1 MAIAGG
7 LPANDGIAPEA
18 KTTGSTMARHE
29 GRALFGND
37 ARGYDAARLGYPA
50 ELYDAVEGRT
60 GGLVGQTV
68 FEVGPGTGLVTRELL
83 RRGVDRLV
91 AIEPDVTLARELPS
105 FAGGGDALVVVNAAF
120 EDAAL
125 DASSFHAGCA
135 AASFHWL
142 DIAPSLAKVHAALVP
157 GGTWAMWWNSYRNP
171 HQGDAFAF
179 AAMPLLAGI
188 QFPPM
193 QTIDGHGSL
202 DDVFWRTTLARAG
215 FGRIDHVVI
224 RQERTVSATAIR
236 ALYATYS
243 FIRRLEDDARARL
256 LDAIETLAEREFGGN
271 VPNVVLTSSYISSA
285 EPL

>member
-1 MAIAGG
+1 M
-7 LPANDGIAPEA
+7 
-18 KTTGSTMARHE
+18 TGSTMARHE

-37 ARGYDAARLGYPA
+37 AKGYDAARLGYPA
-50 ELYDAVEGRT
+50 ELYEAVEART
-60 GGLVGQTV
+60 GGLIGQTV

-105 FAGGGDALVVVNAAF
+105 FAGGDDVLVVVNAPF
-120 EDAAL
+120 EDAL
-125 DASSFHAGCA
+125 LETSSYHMGCA

-142 DIAPSLAKVHAALVP
+142 DIPPSLAKVHAALTP
-157 GGTWAMWWNSYRNP
+157 GGIWAMWWNSYRNP
-171 HQGDAFAF
+171 HHGDAFAF
-179 AAMPLLAGI
+179 AAMPLLADI

-202 DDVFWRTTLARAG
+202 DDDFWCTALKGAG
-215 FGRIDHVVI
+215 FGRIDHVVV
-224 RQERTVSATAIR
+224 RQERLISAAAIR

-243 FIRRLEDDARARL
+243 FIRRLEYDVQARL
-256 LDAIETLAEREFGGN
+256 LDGIETLANREFGGN

-285 EPL
+285 D